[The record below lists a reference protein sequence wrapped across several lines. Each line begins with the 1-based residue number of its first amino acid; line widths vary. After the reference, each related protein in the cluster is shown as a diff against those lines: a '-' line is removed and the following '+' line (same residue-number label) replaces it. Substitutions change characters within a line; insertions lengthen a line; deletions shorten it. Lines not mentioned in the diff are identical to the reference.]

1 MLFFINYF
9 LEIKRDKIRK
19 GVEDHLDESW
29 IKIFR

>member
-9 LEIKRDKIRK
+9 LEIKRGKIWN